1 MSIRQGVGVQSGDRA
16 LTFRE
21 AKELYGIP
29 EHRLRQYRAERALDF
44 FKLGRA
50 VFVSE
55 RSLVKFLESHR
66 ELAASGSNAR
76 SKLEGRSNSVPEKL
90 QTEDTL
96 GRQKLG
102 ETTRSDS

>member
-1 MSIRQGVGVQSGDRA
+1 MIDDSKAIGPGDRA

-21 AKELYGIP
+21 AKTLYGIP
-29 EHRLRQYRAERALDF
+29 EHRLRQYRSQRALDL

-66 ELAASGSNAR
+66 ESA
-76 SKLEGRSNSVPEKL
+76 
-90 QTEDTL
+90 TESAGDV
-96 GRQKLG
+96 R
-102 ETTRSDS
+102 

>member
-1 MSIRQGVGVQSGDRA
+1 MSMREDAGVRSGDRA

-29 EHRLRQYRAERALDF
+29 EHRLRQYRAKRALDF

-55 RSLVKFLESHR
+55 RSLVRFLENHR
-66 ELAASGSNAR
+66 EIASVAENKVCQG
-76 SKLEGRSNSVPEKL
+76 
-90 QTEDTL
+90 
-96 GRQKLG
+96 
-102 ETTRSDS
+102 